1 MLVSNGL
8 FKKRYENLSCT
19 IVIGIIYNQ
28 ICNDGTQYYSTSL
41 VVSNFLLISERNY

>member
-19 IVIGIIYNQ
+19 IVIGIGELYIIKFIMMEHN
-28 ICNDGTQYYSTSL
+28 TSL